1 MNQSIELL
9 QSLISLGNAV
19 TLATGTVTN
28 SLTGDDRISSEMIET
43 VLLDLITECAEFLET
58 FQDDTDTTPGNI
70 IQFPGSNSV

>member
-9 QSLISLGNAV
+9 QRLISLGNSV

-58 FQDDTDTTPGNI
+58 FQSDTDTTPGNI